1 MSEFRWKKHG
11 EYAITANG
19 YSIAKYKI
27 ADNTKYILWDLP
39 NTQIKMF
46 NTAQEAKQ
54 YAMDHY
60 KTKPTFPSGEA
71 RGSRLLQKMEDSSYG
86 K

>member
-1 MSEFRWKKHG
+1 MSEFRWKKYG
-11 EYAITANG
+11 NYAITSNG

-27 ADNTKYILWDLP
+27 ANGAKYILWDLP
-39 NTQIKMF
+39 NTQIKIF
-46 NTAQEAKQ
+46 NTPQEAKD
-54 YAMDHY
+54 YAVDHY

-71 RGSRLLQKMEDSSYG
+71 RGARLLKEMENRSYG